1 MTVDDVL
8 QEILLRLI
16 DVVVKGGK
24 PEKVIVSEKVY
35 DLLMGIKLM
44 PKSVQYIDST
54 FYIADVPVEKGK
66 LDDENDA
73 SIWFRIM

>member
-16 DVVVKGGK
+16 DVVVQGSK
-24 PEKVIVSEKVY
+24 PEKIIVSEKVY

-66 LDDENDA
+66 LENEQDET
-73 SIWFRIM
+73 IWFRIA

>member
-1 MTVDDVL
+1 MTIDDVL

-16 DVVVKGGK
+16 DVVVQGSK
-24 PEKVIVSEKVY
+24 PEKIIVSEKVY
-35 DLLMGIKLM
+35 GLLMGIKLM

-66 LDDENDA
+66 LDDDNDA
-73 SIWFRIM
+73 TIWFRIV

>member
-1 MTVDDVL
+1 MTIDDVL

-16 DVVVKGGK
+16 DVVVQGSK
-24 PEKVIVSEKVY
+24 PEKIIVSEKVY
-35 DLLMGIKLM
+35 DLLMGINLM

-66 LDDENDA
+66 MENEQDET
-73 SIWFRIM
+73 IWFRIA

>member
-24 PEKVIVSEKVY
+24 PEKIIVSEKVY

-66 LDDENDA
+66 LDDDNDA
-73 SIWFRIM
+73 PIWFRIV

>member
-24 PEKVIVSEKVY
+24 PEKIIVSEKVY

-54 FYIADVPVEKGK
+54 FYIADVPVENGK
-66 LDDENDA
+66 LDDDNDA
-73 SIWFRIM
+73 AIWFRIV

>member
-16 DVVVKGGK
+16 DVIVKGGK
-24 PEKVIVSEKVY
+24 PEEIIVSEKVY

-54 FYIADVPVEKGK
+54 FYIADVPVKKGK

-73 SIWFRIM
+73 QIWFRIV

>member
-16 DVVVKGGK
+16 DVVVQGGK
-24 PEKVIVSEKVY
+24 PEKIIVSEKVY

-54 FYIADVPVEKGK
+54 FYIADVPVKKGK

-73 SIWFRIM
+73 TIWFRIV

>member
-1 MTVDDVL
+1 MTLDEVL

-16 DVVVKGGK
+16 DVVVHGSK
-24 PEKVIVSEKVY
+24 PEKIIVSDGVY

-44 PKSVQYIDST
+44 PKSIQYIDST

-66 LDDENDA
+66 LDGDKDDQ
-73 SIWFRIM
+73 IWFRIA

>member
-16 DVVVKGGK
+16 DVVVQWGK
-24 PEKVIVSEKVY
+24 PEKIIVSEKVY

-66 LDDENDA
+66 LDGDKDDQ
-73 SIWFRIM
+73 IWFRIA

>member
-16 DVVVKGGK
+16 DVVVQGSK
-24 PEKVIVSEKVY
+24 PEKIIVSEKVY
-35 DLLMGIKLM
+35 ALLMGIKLM

-66 LDDENDA
+66 LDDDNDA
-73 SIWFRIM
+73 SIWFRIV

>member
-8 QEILLRLI
+8 NEILLRLI
-16 DVVVKGGK
+16 DVVRHGGLPK
-24 PEKVIVSEKVY
+24 KIIVSEKVY

-66 LDDENDA
+66 LENEQDDT
-73 SIWFRIM
+73 IWFRIA

>member
-16 DVVVKGGK
+16 DVVVQGGK
-24 PEKVIVSEKVY
+24 PEKIIVSEKVY
-35 DLLMGIKLM
+35 DLLMGITLM
-44 PKSVQYIDST
+44 PRSVRYEDSV

-66 LDDENDA
+66 LDSQKGEV
-73 SIWFRIM
+73 WFKIE